1 MTKILFPLGL
11 CWGWCQWN
19 GGRRILNR
27 KKAAMSKTFPALS
40 GALEHEES
48 YGKGYLPDSPSVLS

>member
-1 MTKILFPLGL
+1 MLGL
-11 CWGWCQWN
+11 VPMEWWAEDSQS
-19 GGRRILNR
+19 